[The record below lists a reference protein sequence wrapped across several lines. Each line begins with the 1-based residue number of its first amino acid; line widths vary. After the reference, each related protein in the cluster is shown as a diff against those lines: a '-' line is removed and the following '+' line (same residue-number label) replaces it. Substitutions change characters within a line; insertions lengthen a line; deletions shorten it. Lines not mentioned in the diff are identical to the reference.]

1 MSGCK
6 MIIYIIEAY
15 EMDGRSYTWGGTA
28 YPLEDAARK
37 VARELDAE
45 FPDLEFLVQEFT
57 LDLTDFQ
64 KAQEN
69 VQ

>member
-1 MSGCK
+1 

-15 EMDGRSYTWGGTA
+15 EMDGRSYTWGDTA
-28 YPLEDAARK
+28 YPSKEAARK
-37 VARELDAE
+37 VARELDAD
-45 FPDLEFLVQEFT
+45 FPDLEFLVQEFN
-57 LDLTDFQ
+57 LEFTDFQ

>member
-1 MSGCK
+1 

-15 EMDGRSYTWGGTA
+15 EMDGRSYTWGSTA
-28 YPLEDAARK
+28 YPSKEAARK
-37 VARELDAE
+37 VSRELDAD

>member
-1 MSGCK
+1 

-28 YPLEDAARK
+28 YPSKEVARK
-37 VARELDAE
+37 VAKELDAD
-45 FPDLEFLVQEFT
+45 FPDLEFFVNEFT

>member
-1 MSGCK
+1 M
-6 MIIYIIEAY
+6 
-15 EMDGRSYTWGGTA
+15 GRYS
-28 YPLEDAARK
+28 LSFKEAARK
-37 VARELDAE
+37 VAKELDAD

>member
-1 MSGCK
+1 
-6 MIIYIIEAY
+6 
-15 EMDGRSYTWGGTA
+15 MDSRDGLSYTWGDTA
-28 YPLEDAARK
+28 YPTKDAARK
-37 VARELDAE
+37 VAKELDAN
-45 FPDLEFLVQEFT
+45 FPDIEFLVQEFT

>member
-1 MSGCK
+1 

-28 YPLEDAARK
+28 YPSKESAGK
-37 VARELDAE
+37 VAREPDAD
-45 FPDLEFLVQEFT
+45 FPDLEFVVDEFT

>member
-1 MSGCK
+1 

-15 EMDGRSYTWGGTA
+15 EMDGRSYTWGDTA
-28 YPLEDAARK
+28 YPSKDAARR
-37 VARELDAE
+37 VAKELDAD
-45 FPDLEFLVQEFT
+45 FPDLEFVVNEFT

>member
-1 MSGCK
+1 M
-6 MIIYIIEAY
+6 
-15 EMDGRSYTWGGTA
+15 GGVTHGGSTA
-28 YPLEDAARK
+28 YLSKETARK
-37 VARELDAE
+37 VARELDAD

>member
-1 MSGCK
+1 MN
-6 MIIYIIEAY
+6 IYIIEAY
-15 EMDGRSYTWGGTA
+15 EMDGRGYSWGSTA
-28 YPLEDAARK
+28 YPSKDAARK
-37 VARELDAE
+37 VVRELDAD

>member
-1 MSGCK
+1 

-15 EMDGRSYTWGGTA
+15 EMDGRSYVWGNTA
-28 YPLEDAARK
+28 YPSKEAAKK
-37 VARELDAE
+37 VAKELDAD

>member
-1 MSGCK
+1 
-6 MIIYIIEAY
+6 
-15 EMDGRSYTWGGTA
+15 MDGRSYAWGDIA
-28 YPLEDAARK
+28 YPSKEVARK
-37 VARELDAE
+37 VAKELDAD
-45 FPDLEFLVQEFT
+45 FPDLELDIKEIT